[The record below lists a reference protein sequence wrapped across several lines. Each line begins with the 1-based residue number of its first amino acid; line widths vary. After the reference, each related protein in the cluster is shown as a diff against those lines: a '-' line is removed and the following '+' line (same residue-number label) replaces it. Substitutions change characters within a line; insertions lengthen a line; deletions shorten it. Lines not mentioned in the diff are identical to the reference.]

1 MNLYRHVYITYH
13 KIVFLVL
20 SKITTN
26 FPPKDTEYSI
36 DINNKNLNI
45 NLILFT
51 LETFDISDLKPLLL
65 KFNHS
70 NIISASHFLNNTP
83 PCYVYLFNAEGKLFG
98 HYAFH
103 IHKPNNKKEAEAGF
117 DRFVVSL
124 SKDIFKNC
132 VYETMKN
139 NAYTSKYKFYI
150 HISNKK
156 ILVQKN
162 KDIKLL

>member
-1 MNLYRHVYITYH
+1 MFITYH

-20 SKITTN
+20 SKITPN

-36 DINNKNLNI
+36 DINNKNLNL

-70 NIISASHFLNNTP
+70 NILSASHFLKNTP
-83 PCYVYLFNAEGKLFG
+83 PCYLYLFNAEGKLYG
-98 HYAFH
+98 HYEFH
-103 IHKPNNKKEAEAGF
+103 IHKPNNQKEAEVGF
-117 DRFVVSL
+117 DNFVSSL
-124 SKDIFKNC
+124 SEDIFKNC

-139 NAYTSKYKFYI
+139 NAYTSNYKFYM
-150 HISNKK
+150 HISNKNIIGK
-156 ILVQKN
+156 KN
-162 KDIKLL
+162 KIYL